1 MHVAL
6 PEYSVR
12 FSALKVHA
20 TNFLYDFYDEY
31 HPFDVFSSPLIF
43 QFYVLKKKTFI
54 AVLWRC
60 VLDAEFVLGEHKNSI
75 IDVTARHSDQAVT
88 VCS

>member
-54 AVLWRC
+54 AVL
-60 VLDAEFVLGEHKNSI
+60 
-75 IDVTARHSDQAVT
+75 
-88 VCS
+88 